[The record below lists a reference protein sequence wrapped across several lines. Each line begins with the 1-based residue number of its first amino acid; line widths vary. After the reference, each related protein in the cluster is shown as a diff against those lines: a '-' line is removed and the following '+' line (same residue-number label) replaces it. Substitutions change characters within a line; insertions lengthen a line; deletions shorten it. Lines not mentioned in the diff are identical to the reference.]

1 MSLMEIIADNIK
13 FILNTSKKIIIF
25 FQKMDQNDLVRKNR
39 ARLSKRLYPNLP
51 TWEISIW
58 TSGWIFAVGY
68 SMYHLFFAS
77 KREFC

>member
-1 MSLMEIIADNIK
+1 MSPMEIVVDTSIK
-13 FILNTSKKIIIF
+13 KYLSF
-25 FQKMDQNDLVRKNR
+25 FQKMDQQNDLVRKNR